1 MTSRIVLALCAVA
14 FLSSCSRVAQTQTPL
29 PTPTPSPTPTPGPQL
44 AQAAD
49 DEGVIQMRLQ
59 GEEEPEETPTPT
71 PTPTLSPEERLEE
84 LGDAVEEQQQRIDEL
99 EQELED
105 LRAQQDQ
112 SGEVVDQLG
121 SIEQELA
128 ATRADQAVRAESQ
141 IAAQQEVDAAV
152 VSLIGISQQLS
163 FGSTAGLSDLARL
176 TPQFSGRARTFLEFA
191 YDAAVNRSDFFSAR
205 SYIQLAIQDATRERF
220 GGGVSPTV
228 PGSGAMAPSTVAPSP
243 IPPSQLLPGY

>member
-1 MTSRIVLALCAVA
+1 MTSRIVLALCALA
-14 FLSSCSRVAQTQTPL
+14 LLSCSRVAQTQTPL
-29 PTPTPSPTPTPGPQL
+29 PTPTPSPRPTPDAQT

-49 DEGVIQMRLQ
+49 DERVIQMRLQ
-59 GEEEPEETPTPT
+59 GGEAPEETPTPT
-71 PTPTLSPEERLEE
+71 PTPSPEERLQE
-84 LGDAVEEQQQRIDEL
+84 LGDAVEEQQQRIDDL
-99 EQELED
+99 EQEVDD
-105 LRAQQDQ
+105 LRAQQEQ
-112 SGEVVDQLG
+112 SEQVTQQLG

-128 ATRADQAVRAESQ
+128 GTREDQAARAESQ
-141 IAAQQEVDAAV
+141 IAAQQQVDTAV

-163 FGSTAGLSDLARL
+163 FGSTAGLSDLARI
-176 TPQFSGRARTFLEFA
+176 TPQFTGRARTFLEFA

-228 PGSGAMAPSTVAPSP
+228 PGSGPMAPSPIAPSP